1 MPSGFLGGRDCVVNP
16 WEESQF
22 GRLTPLFKHFLV
34 RTDFVDS
41 FKSFKGSSDLF
52 CPCFQMEVLT
62 EKFHLN
68 SLQIVASV
76 TVLLRPN

>member
-41 FKSFKGSSDLF
+41 F
-52 CPCFQMEVLT
+52 PVPTCFQMEVLT